1 LGFSRQQKIAQLVA
15 GALDE
20 VCSSQ
25 LSRVRVNASRRWR
38 SNVTL
43 FRNRRWETFVNPHV
57 RCRVHQPGVDGRV
70 GLTLLFRPFAED
82 RVADLPRQ
90 VDGVFGVSGGTKIRT
105 IRDKDRVTDVVPV
118 ESGEIGFKLFV
129 GDGGKTYWAN
139 GVERTISIQPVG
151 KQGGKVKGHRATSFL
166 VKLEANP
173 LQAVCLLEYIRA
185 RKGEILGLQEVFL
198 VCPLRRREMAAFKVL
213 LVDDDAILLY
223 TLAKVLE
230 HNDFA
235 VTTAATVSE
244 ALKHISSEHYDVLL
258 SDLHMPGA
266 GDGLT
271 VVSAMRHAN
280 PKAVTMLLS
289 AFPEMGAAAHAIMLQ
304 ADEILVKPMD
314 VQALVDAI
322 KNRLATGPSRLRVVE
337 SVATILERSAHSTIQ
352 DWFARVELEESLI
365 AVPLSRE
372 LRCFHL
378 TSVFRDLVERLRTF
392 KPLGS
397 KEPMSVD
404 AAEHGLTRRK
414 QGYSAAMMVEESRVL
429 QVCIFNTLQENLA
442 SIDFSVLLI
451 GVMTIAD
458 EVDSQLSQ
466 AMKSYIAE
474 SLADALPA

>member
-1 LGFSRQQKIAQLVA
+1 
-15 GALDE
+15 
-20 VCSSQ
+20 
-25 LSRVRVNASRRWR
+25 
-38 SNVTL
+38 
-43 FRNRRWETFVNPHV
+43 
-57 RCRVHQPGVDGRV
+57 
-70 GLTLLFRPFAED
+70 
-82 RVADLPRQ
+82 
-90 VDGVFGVSGGTKIRT
+90 
-105 IRDKDRVTDVVPV
+105 
-118 ESGEIGFKLFV
+118 
-129 GDGGKTYWAN
+129 
-139 GVERTISIQPVG
+139 
-151 KQGGKVKGHRATSFL
+151 
-166 VKLEANP
+166 
-173 LQAVCLLEYIRA
+173 
-185 RKGEILGLQEVFL
+185 
-198 VCPLRRREMAAFKVL
+198 MAAFKVL
-213 LVDDDAILLY
+213 LVDDDEILLY

-230 HNDFA
+230 HNDFE
-235 VTTAATVSE
+235 VTTAANVSE
-244 ALKHISSEHYDVLL
+244 ALKHISSDYFDVLL

-322 KNRLATGPSRLRVVE
+322 KSRLATGPSRLRVVE
-337 SVATILERSAHSTIQ
+337 SVATILERSVDSTIQ
-352 DWFARVELEESLI
+352 GWFERVELEESLMAI
-365 AVPLSRE
+365 PLSRE

-378 TSVFRDLVERLRTF
+378 VSVFRDLVERLRSF
-392 KPLGS
+392 KPLGT
-397 KEPMSVD
+397 KEPMSAS

-429 QVCIFNTLQENLA
+429 QVSIFDTLQKNLA

-474 SLADALPA
+474 SLADALPV